1 MAERTHR
8 IVPAHESDIH
18 DEPHV
23 VDSRVT
29 VRLLHELVEEAG
41 VSPREVASRYDLQL
55 ADVYHALA
63 YYHEHPA
70 EMQRVERDREQAIEA
85 SRGRA
90 VTSPADA
97 E

>member
-1 MAERTHR
+1 MAEPTHR
-8 IVPAHESDIH
+8 IVPADASAIH

-23 VDSRVT
+23 VNSRVT
-29 VRLLHELVEEAG
+29 VRMLHELVEEAG
-41 VSPREVASRYDLQL
+41 VSPREVAARYDLPP

-70 EMQRVERDREQAIEA
+70 EMRRVEREREQAVEA
-85 SRGRA
+85 SRRDA
-90 VTSPADA
+90 VTGADDV